1 MNLYSLNFMDG
12 FIVVMANS
20 KVEAI
25 TNAIANMNKTQLK
38 KYKPDE
44 LSLEEVEYEGS
55 VMVMDYPSVD

>member
-1 MNLYSLNFMDG
+1 MNLYSLHFMDG
-12 FIVVMANS
+12 VIIVMANS

-44 LSLEEVEYEGS
+44 LSLEEVEMK
-55 VMVMDYPSVD
+55 VI